1 VPVLVLV
8 FVMVSPSYIHI
19 YVLEHSICE
28 ENPLIKLNIV
38 LLLTYLSMLLI
49 LYLCALIDYFIVFAG
64 EVSLMVSRTVLTELC
79 NILPNILPSLE
90 DSFSETISKFILQK
104 VQTRVISFE
113 DQVGLCLLL
122 KLDTAFTLQ
131 SFLPFYSFMKY
142 LT

>member
-79 NILPNILPSLE
+79 NILPSLE

>member
-1 VPVLVLV
+1 
-8 FVMVSPSYIHI
+8 MVSPSYIHI

-79 NILPNILPSLE
+79 NILPSLE

>member
-1 VPVLVLV
+1 
-8 FVMVSPSYIHI
+8 MVSPSYIHI

-79 NILPNILPSLE
+79 NILPTLE

-122 KLDTAFTLQ
+122 DTAFTLQ